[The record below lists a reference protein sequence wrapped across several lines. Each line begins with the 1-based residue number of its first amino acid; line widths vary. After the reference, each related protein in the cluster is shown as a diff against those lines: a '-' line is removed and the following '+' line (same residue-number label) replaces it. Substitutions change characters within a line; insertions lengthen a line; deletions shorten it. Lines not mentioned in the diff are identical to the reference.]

1 MNYPDRKSALRA
13 QADREFR
20 ETFIAENTDFIKSAA
35 AKTLHHFVTEHDDEW
50 SVALIAFNEAIDSYI
65 EERGE
70 FSTFAG
76 VVINRRLTDELRKV
90 YRTGNEIPTS
100 FDTMEGRVQ
109 EDETSFQTEV
119 RSAVAKEAEDR
130 FNSGAH
136 SAKDEIEAVQK
147 ILQKYGFSFFDLAD
161 CSPKAAKTKVECAK
175 AVGVLLTNEELFR
188 EMQRTRSL
196 PLREIIA
203 ISGVKRK
210 TIDRHRRYIIA
221 AAEILNG
228 EYPLLA
234 AYMDYIRKAL
244 QT

>member
-1 MNYPDRKSALRA
+1 VNYPDRKSALRA
-13 QADREFR
+13 QTDMEFR
-20 ETFIAENTDFIKSAA
+20 EQFIAENAEFIKAA
-35 AKTLHHFVTEHDDEW
+35 ASKTLRHFVTEHDDEW
-50 SVALIAFNEAIDSYI
+50 SIALIAFNEAIDSYI

-76 VVINRRLTDELRKV
+76 VVISRRLTDELRKT
-90 YRTGNEIPTS
+90 YRTSNEIPAAPE
-100 FDTMEGRVQ
+100 TMEGRVQ
-109 EDETSFQTEV
+109 EDETAFQTEV
-119 RSAVAKEAEDR
+119 RTAVTREAENQYD
-130 FNSGAH
+130 NGAR

-147 ILQKYGFSFFDLAD
+147 ILKGYGFSFFDLAD
-161 CSPKAAKTKVECAK
+161 CSPKAAKTKTECAK
-175 AVGVLLTNEELFR
+175 AVGVLLRNEELFR
-188 EMQRTRSL
+188 EMQRTKAL
-196 PLREIIA
+196 PLKEIIA

-234 AYMDYIRKAL
+234 AYMEYIRKAL